1 MSVWPL
7 ARANSTARLDGAEAA
22 ATYLLTKEWSLRGSL
37 ALMDS
42 ELDPFTLTNGN
53 TGGGRRLANTP
64 PYGYTLAARYGGK
77 SGVFGQV
84 ELTGRGKQ
92 YDSNNQNEY
101 RRAFGLVNAN
111 LGYTRGAWT
120 FSVWVRNA
128 FDRRY
133 EKRVYFFGNEDPDY
147 IPTRYE
153 DRADPRQLGAS
164 AAWRF

>member
-1 MSVWPL
+1 MRTGRAVLGIAALLL
-7 ARANSTARLDGAEAA
+7 AACEREQRDFGGDAA
-22 ATYLLTKEWSLRGSL
+22 ASSPNEQI
-37 ALMDS
+37 ALS
-42 ELDPFTLTNGN
+42 TIAP
-53 TGGGRRLANTP
+53 GGAP
-64 PYGYTLAARYGGK
+64 P
-77 SGVFGQV
+77 QV